1 MHCIINND
9 VMRKINSVYKI
20 YIYQGYYFS
29 CGKCYH
35 SFFFFHLEHSS
46 TNTKISHCT
55 YSVMIK
61 GAASNHKLHCCYYP
75 HHCSCPWSIRAVYII
90 IGLETMFLLETQSS
104 LPQLPYLLQLTP
116 WEIYEHQCQKTK
128 TSQEKVFQHCHINL
142 SSSITM
148 KEKDGL
154 VWKVRTLYVLLLQNH
169 GYIKHN
175 CLPIF

>member
-29 CGKCYH
+29 CGKSYH
-35 SFFFFHLEHSS
+35 SFFFHVEHSS

-61 GAASNHKLHCCYYP
+61 VIHCCYYP

-90 IGLETMFLLETQSS
+90 IGLETMFLLEAQSS
-104 LPQLPYLLQLTP
+104 LPQLPYLLQLKP
-116 WEIYEHQCQKTK
+116 WEIYEHQWPSSDCWLFQKTK
-128 TSQEKVFQHCHINL
+128 SSQEKVFQHCHINL
-142 SSSITM
+142 SISIS
-148 KEKDGL
+148 
-154 VWKVRTLYVLLLQNH
+154 
-169 GYIKHN
+169 IKKKMV
-175 CLPIF
+175 